1 MGWHWTT
8 LLPKKCS
15 FICCKDSSFTDKQ
28 RDLGIYYRVLIFID
42 AGHSVNTRGIY
53 QKASVCVHVLKLL
66 CSAQAQ
72 VISSTEDEAAVQRLG
87 PSAPALTMPE
97 EHSPALPDS
106 NTRSIQYGLGSKEQ
120 TETNYSSS
128 ASPWG
133 YFKSK
138 RYGFVPWTS
147 CQKKSVAQQLLKQC
161 SGRRELPARLT
172 Q

>member
-1 MGWHWTT
+1 MALNYLTAKKVQFYMVQRFFLHWQAEGSGY
-8 LLPKKCS
+8 LLPS
-15 FICCKDSSFTDKQ
+15 TDFHRCWAQ
-28 RDLGIYYRVLIFID
+28 REYKR
-42 AGHSVNTRGIY
+42 N

-66 CSAQAQ
+66 CRAQPQ

-97 EHSPALPDS
+97 EHGPALPDS